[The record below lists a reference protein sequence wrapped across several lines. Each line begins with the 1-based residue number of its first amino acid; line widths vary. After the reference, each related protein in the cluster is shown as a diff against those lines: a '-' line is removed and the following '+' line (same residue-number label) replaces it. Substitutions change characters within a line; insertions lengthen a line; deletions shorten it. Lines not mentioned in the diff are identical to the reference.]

1 MEPWDENIDVCQDRH
16 RSDQPRQL
24 ILGTKIAVETLA
36 P

>member
-1 MEPWDENIDVCQDRH
+1 MEPWDENIDVCQDRR
-16 RSDQPRQL
+16 RSNQSRRL